1 VNLIA
6 LPILLG
12 SLAGSLHCAAMC
24 GPFVAAVA
32 APTPGAR
39 TSAGAQAAY
48 HGGRLSIYLA
58 LGAVAGLLGG
68 ALDLAG
74 SAAGLGRVSAVIA
87 GVVLVLW
94 GATQFF
100 PRPSLLR
107 LGRRA
112 TPRLGSLLGAVLVR
126 FRSFSPASRALVL
139 GFSTGLVPCGWLY
152 AFVATAAASGHVASA
167 LGVMFAFWLGTVPAL
182 LATSLGLRGLLSRF
196 GRHARTASASLIVL
210 SGLSLLALRLG
221 SAPAGSH
228 EPGAVTMPVPC
239 PLPGGR

>member
-1 VNLIA
+1 LNLIA

-24 GPFVAAVA
+24 GPFIAAAA

-39 TSAGAQAAY
+39 PSVTAQAAY
-48 HGGRLSIYLA
+48 HGGRLASYLG
-58 LGAVAGLLGG
+58 LGAAAGLLGG
-68 ALDLAG
+68 GLDLAG
-74 SAAGLGRVSAVIA
+74 SAAGVGRVSAIVA

-94 GATQFF
+94 GASQLFSGS
-100 PRPSLLR
+100 RLLR

-112 TPRLGSLLGAVLVR
+112 TPRLGALLGAVLLR
-126 FRSFSPASRALVL
+126 FRGFPPVSRALVL
-139 GFSTGLVPCGWLY
+139 GLSTGLVPCGWLY
-152 AFVATAAASGHVASA
+152 AFVATAAASGHVASG

-182 LATSLGLRGLLSRF
+182 LATSLGLHGLLSRF

-210 SGLSLLALRLG
+210 SGLALLALRLG
-221 SAPAGSH
+221 SAPHGSH
-228 EPGAVTMPVPC
+228 EPGAATIPTPC